1 MMKYCFKFAFFVQLR
16 FGSWFDKL
24 LVAVG
29 ILFGCLGGSITLLQ
43 IAILGHQMDII
54 MGNEN
59 DIEFSSVNDTQQNVT
74 NMRLLW

>member
-1 MMKYCFKFAFFVQLR
+1 MQLR
-16 FGSWFDKL
+16 FGSWFNKL

-29 ILFGCLGGSITLLQ
+29 ILFGCLGGSITPLQ